1 MTIKFRGKEFKT
13 GNIVFGKY
21 LTSTHNHEEGE
32 EKVIW
37 IGDEENGYHIVE
49 DDSIAQLV
57 GYDSDGKEIYEGDEL
72 IDSAGHEW
80 TAILLP
86 QAEMDCGGVYEG
98 LYGKEK
104 FKLKGCGENENLS

>member
-1 MTIKFRGKEFKT
+1 MTIKFRGITE
-13 GNIVFGKY
+13 NGKY
-21 LTSTHNHEEGE
+21 IFSNSIEF
-32 EKVIW
+32 EK
-37 IGDEENGYHIVE
+37 IGGLSDYQPYLRDDNGDWVRCYPE
-49 DDSIAQLV
+49 SISQLV
-57 GYDSDGKEIYEGDEL
+57 GYDSDDNEIYEDDEL

-104 FKLKGCGENENLS
+104 FKLKGRGENENLS